1 MLDNRPDSLSRFSS
15 ELGVALAVENMLGIE
30 VPERATWIRTLLAE
44 LNRTLNHL
52 MFMGSYPIELG
63 AITPIFYAFRER
75 ETLQEVMEE
84 VSGGRM
90 HYMFNRVGGLQEEPP
105 AGWAG

>member
-1 MLDNRPDSLSRFSS
+1 
-15 ELGVALAVENMLGIE
+15 MLGIE

-84 VSGGRM
+84 MSGGRM
-90 HYMFNRVGGLQEEPP
+90 HFMFNRVGGLKDDIPVGWLGRDVRRGRGSP
-105 AGWAG
+105 APHPARSRT